1 MTRLCENK
9 ELREKIGKNAR
20 IKTEEWKLDKSNNAL
35 KLNNENNLS
44 EKSEEES
51 SNNNFILNYIL

>member
-20 IKTEEWKLDKSNNAL
+20 INAEKWKFDKIVQKREAL
-35 KLNNENNLS
+35 
-44 EKSEEES
+44 
-51 SNNNFILNYIL
+51 FG